1 MGIVYFDCLYIEKIE
16 EELKKETP
24 ESLHMMLGE
33 KQAN

>member
-1 MGIVYFDCLYIEKIE
+1 VKTPRKEFEKIE